1 MQRVWRHGSESK
13 HQQAEVERQ
22 ATAWHAVGGDAEEVG
37 LLSISGGR
45 PTSAASTAMQR
56 NADVQRV
63 TQGSAARH
71 VQVMA
76 TRSPAWHTQPLHR
89 KAQAKLRWSK
99 VSWTLDTSPV
109 SALHWPFSGKC
120 YAKPTLVRWR
130 FESIPDLELRRAPL
144 SLALVCAPFPLSLSP
159 PRTAAHPSVDCF
171 SPPSAVRVVVT
182 GRPSPQEAAS
192 CLFLPEQPP
201 LHYAPQLRPH
211 TSFAATSTPD
221 RRQNHRA
228 LRTPSPGSSTTTART
243 RACPR

>member
-171 SPPSAVRVVVT
+171 SPRPLCASSSRAAPRPRKLRAACSCPSNPPYT
-182 GRPSPQEAAS
+182 TPLSCGRTHPSLQHPPRTAA
-192 CLFLPEQPP
+192 
-201 LHYAPQLRPH
+201 R
-211 TSFAATSTPD
+211 
-221 RRQNHRA
+221 
-228 LRTPSPGSSTTTART
+228 TTA
-243 RACPR
+243 P